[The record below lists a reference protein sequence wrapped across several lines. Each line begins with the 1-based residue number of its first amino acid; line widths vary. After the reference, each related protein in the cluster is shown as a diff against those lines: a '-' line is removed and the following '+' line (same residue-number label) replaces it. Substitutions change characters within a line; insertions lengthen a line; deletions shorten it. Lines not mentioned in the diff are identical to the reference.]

1 MSLPVAKLR
10 AFIAIEGFA
19 VMVEELQ
26 GHAISVVIPTHNR
39 AQWLAGAIESTLK
52 SPLIEPNRVIVV
64 DDDSKDNTEE
74 VARSYGVTYLRGAF
88 KGASGARNAG
98 LAATTTYYVN
108 FLDDDDEWLP
118 HNMEAQLAALE
129 NHPDAGFAFGLARTA
144 TEDMRPTVWT
154 WPSLPLPTGYAPD
167 TLHGR
172 YPQLGAVLFRRDAI
186 TEAGGFDPQIP
197 YHNCGDLELR
207 IAARHEIIGLNVIGV
222 LYRERRAGKT
232 RADYFWSNRA
242 VTNWWPQTVG
252 WRAKVRFIHWVR
264 RLFFSRFLED
274 AAASAETGRLR
285 DAFVCLGRAL
295 WVSPPHF
302 LKHMLEVTRI
312 LQVCA
317 MQVGRNGGRALR

>member
-1 MSLPVAKLR
+1 V
-10 AFIAIEGFA
+10 
-19 VMVEELQ
+19 VVEEQ
-26 GHAISVVIPTHNR
+26 QRRAISVVIPTHNR
-39 AQWLAGAIESTLK
+39 AQWLAAAIKSTLE
-52 SPLIEPNRVIVV
+52 SPLIEPNHVIVV
-64 DDDSKDNTEE
+64 DDDSKDDTEE
-74 VARSYGVTYLRGAF
+74 VARSYGVTYLRGVF
-88 KGASGARNAG
+88 KGPSGARNAG

-129 NHPDAGFAFGLARTA
+129 NRPDAGFAFGLAQTA

-295 WVSPPHF
+295 WVSPAHF
-302 LKHMLEVTRI
+302 LWNMREVTRI